1 MLEAFEPLL
10 QVLFAL
16 EELVKVTTPGL
27 QKVVALPA
35 IIVGVVGTEIIV
47 VAVAIEVDD
56 PQEFETVTE

>member
-10 QVLFAL
+10 QVLFVL
-16 EELVKVTTPGL
+16 DELVKVTAPGL

-35 IIVGVVGTEIIV
+35 IIVGVFGTEIIV
-47 VAVAIEVDD
+47 VAVAIEVAD